1 LAGHWAVNRAGGR
14 GQKTS
19 TRRKSAVN
27 RRQGSERF
35 PQGAFVHDAPSS
47 SASLSAAAAAL
58 GPHRPCSSTPRSR
71 IMRPRFRVVCYASS
85 AVALVEIASARP
97 AAAASWQLAA
107 VDADHACSSSVH
119 HLFSV
124 FVRF

>member
-47 SASLSAAAAAL
+47 SASLSAAAAL

-85 AVALVEIASARP
+85 AVASARP

-107 VDADHACSSSVH
+107 VDADHVCSSSVH